1 MAQTIALSI
10 VSHTNVGKTTL
21 ARTLL
26 GRDVGEVRDEAHV
39 TQSADMHEMAATPA
53 GDRLLLWDTP
63 GFGDSARLAR
73 RLAQSHNPLGWL
85 LAQVW
90 DRYRDRAFWSSQ
102 QAARNVREQA
112 DVVLYL
118 VNAAED
124 PADAGYVAPEM
135 QVLEWIGK
143 PVVVLL
149 NQLGRPRPAAAEQ
162 AEVQRWRA
170 HLAGV
175 RCVRAV
181 LAFDAF
187 ARCWVQEAV
196 LFDALAEVL
205 AGDQRDAFA
214 RLSAQ
219 WLRWRRE
226 TFDASLG
233 VLSGRLARAALDRE
247 PVDEGGWSGRL
258 RGLGIALGLRREA
271 GDSPRALAMRAL
283 AERLDADIRAS
294 SDRLIALH
302 GLGGHATAE
311 ILTRLARHYAL
322 RERLSEGKAAA
333 LGGMVTGA
341 LAGLKADLAS
351 GGLTFGAGLLVGG
364 VLGALGSAG
373 LARGYNLVRGAEVTT
388 LAWTEEVLRAARLPG
403 RGALRPRPRRLG
415 RVGVPGALAGDG
427 RGGVRAVQG
436 RVRPCLVAARGRRCA
451 ANAGTGAARS
461 AGGGGRRC
469 AAAPVS
475 RCARRL
481 RLPRGN
487 GGLSRARDGDSR
499 LAQRFDHVILKS
511 YIQSLRRCA
520 VDAGRGEAQAS
531 SSSSPATPGSW
542 PGPGISQHPAPMRP
556 RRGGANGNP
565 IGEPSC

>member
-1 MAQTIALSI
+1 MPQTIALSL

-39 TQSADMHEMAATPA
+39 TLTADMHEMAATP
-53 GDRLLLWDTP
+53 GGERLVLWDTP
-63 GFGDSARLAR
+63 GFGDSTRLAR
-73 RLAQSHNPLGWL
+73 RLAQSRNPIGWF

-102 QAARNVREQA
+102 QAAGNVREQA

-118 VNAAED
+118 VNASED
-124 PADAGYVAPEM
+124 PADAGYVDPEM

-149 NQLGRPRPAAAEQ
+149 NQLGRPRPAAEEQ
-162 AEVQRWRA
+162 ADVQRWRA

-205 AGDQRDAFA
+205 ASDKRDAFV

-219 WLRWRRE
+219 WLRRRRE
-226 TFDASLG
+226 TFDASLV
-233 VLSGRLARAALDRE
+233 VLSERLARAALDRE
-247 PVDEGGWSGRL
+247 PVDEGGWTDRL

-283 AERLDADIRAS
+283 AERLDADIRVS

-302 GLGGHATAE
+302 GLGGHASAE
-311 ILTRLARHYAL
+311 ILTRLAKHYAL

-364 VLGALGSAG
+364 VLGALGGAG

-388 LAWTEEVLRAARLPG
+388 LAWTEEVLDELAVSALLGYLAVAHYGRGRGDWAASEYPAHWQETVAAAFARCKEAFDHAWSLRGDADASETMEPALREALAAAARDVLQ
-403 RGALRPRPRRLG
+403 RLYPDA
-415 RVGVPGALAGDG
+415 RVDYGDG
-427 RGGVRAVQG
+427 AD
-436 RVRPCLVAARGRRCA
+436 LAA
-451 ANAGTGAARS
+451 
-461 AGGGGRRC
+461 
-469 AAAPVS
+469 
-475 RCARRL
+475 
-481 RLPRGN
+481 
-487 GGLSRARDGDSR
+487 
-499 LAQRFDHVILKS
+499 
-511 YIQSLRRCA
+511 
-520 VDAGRGEAQAS
+520 
-531 SSSSPATPGSW
+531 
-542 PGPGISQHPAPMRP
+542 
-556 RRGGANGNP
+556 
-565 IGEPSC
+565 